1 MSSEAI
7 MLRTEP
13 PPPPQKMQAL
23 FAQKTLPVHIEIS

>member
-1 MSSEAI
+1 MASEAI

-13 PPPPQKMQAL
+13 PPPKKMQAL